1 MRDMKNIIRYALMIC
16 LGAGLVGCEWEGSGD
31 ENSWNSR
38 YNFVNFSGNYRGQGG
53 GGLLVSQYTG
63 TSVASSS
70 TEESSFVTVVG
81 ESDGSRSIP
90 ETGAQILFTGRTDNY
105 PLKPGSFSLLLSGA
119 GAGSFTDDE
128 TGNLK
133 GSAVL
138 FGIVAVNGTGTI
150 KYDTGE
156 WAILLNPPGVAAPS
170 GSSVSIALSYVYEAN
185 NSAPS
190 SGGVTPGSTK
200 VSIYA
205 FNVIQEG
212 NKLRIVDNNGSVYEG
227 GFGSIRSTS
236 GTDQDTSFPTYADG
250 DQVMGQFE
258 ASGRSAANIGVK
270 MVGNFQATI
279 AGVSSSSGGT
289 TSMRLTDRRILG
301 TWIEVGGKTGDLNG
315 QAVPIVV
322 STTTTTTP

>member
-1 MRDMKNIIRYALMIC
+1 VATDDT
-16 LGAGLVGCEWEGSGD
+16 G
-31 ENSWNSR
+31 
-38 YNFVNFSGNYRGQGG
+38 
-53 GGLLVSQYTG
+53 TG
-63 TSVASSS
+63 TSYAP
-70 TEESSFVTVVG
+70 VTG
-81 ESDGSRSIP
+81 EADGTAP
-90 ETGAQILFTGRTDNY
+90 AAQLVINGKLNY
-105 PLKPGSFSLLLSGA
+105 GPVKPGSV
-119 GAGSFTDDE
+119 T
-128 TGNLK
+128 
-133 GSAVL
+133 VL
-138 FGIVAVNGTGTI
+138 FGNVGEFRDDGAGGLSGSYEVSGEAKTGTGTI
-150 KYDTGE
+150 DYDTGI
-156 WAILLNPPGVAAPS
+156 WTIVLTQFYPLQNAQAIVVSYAYAV
-170 GSSVSIALSYVYEAN
+170 GSSGAATVTS
-185 NSAPS
+185 
-190 SGGVTPGSTK
+190 TPGSTK

-236 GTDQDTSFPTYADG
+236 GADQDTSFPTYADG

>member
-53 GGLLVSQYTG
+53 GGYLVSEYTTSPVSSGDTGSG
-63 TSVASSS
+63 TSYAPVTGEADGTAPAAQLVINGKLNYGPIKPGS
-70 TEESSFVTVVG
+70 VTVLFGNVG
-81 ESDGSRSIP
+81 EFRDDGAGGLSGSYERAGNQKF
-90 ETGAQILFTGRTDNY
+90 TGAGTIDYDTGVWTVVLEQNY
-105 PLKPGSFSLLLSGA
+105 PLDNPMPISVNYAYAVGSSGA
-119 GAGSFTDDE
+119 TTATS
-128 TGNLK
+128 
-133 GSAVL
+133 
-138 FGIVAVNGTGTI
+138 
-150 KYDTGE
+150 
-156 WAILLNPPGVAAPS
+156 
-170 GSSVSIALSYVYEAN
+170 
-185 NSAPS
+185 
-190 SGGVTPGSTK
+190 TPGSTK

-236 GTDQDTSFPTYADG
+236 GTDQDTSFPTYSEG

-258 ASGRSAANIGVK
+258 VSGRSAANITVK

-279 AGVSSSSGGT
+279 SGVSSSSGGT